1 MSGNVHR
8 REFLKLSLAAA
19 AAPLGVEAL
28 TAAAADAPPA
38 VPAAPKIVPEA
49 ANLTTYQVGPHI
61 WLRWNNEML
70 TSYRAHPTQKYPYM
84 YPVAGPLSG
93 VSLTT
98 ESSLPWP
105 HHRSL
110 LFGCDRVNG
119 ANYWQGDLPAG
130 QIISTGPK
138 LGKTTPTS
146 AEILDACE
154 WKKADGPVVMKD
166 ARKITVSVAG
176 PRLRFIDWDVEW
188 TAVADVTVTKTNHS
202 LFSIRAAADL
212 TPWGG
217 GTLVNAEGL
226 EGEKAT
232 FGKPSAWCD
241 FSGKRKNIAGDVVEG
256 IAILDHPKNPW
267 SHCPWFTRD
276 YGFISPTPLNF
287 LPKWELAAG
296 KSVSL
301 RYRVVLHAGDAKDAG
316 LSAIFKEWAA
326 AV

>member
-1 MSGNVHR
+1 MTSPLHR
-8 REFLKLSLAAA
+8 RDFLKLSLAAA
-19 AAPLGVEAL
+19 AAPLGIEAL
-28 TAAAADAPPA
+28 AAA
-38 VPAAPKIVPEA
+38 PAAEPKSVPEA

-61 WLRWNNEML
+61 WLRWNNELL
-70 TSYRAHPTQKYPYM
+70 TSYRAHRSQKYPYM

-93 VSLTT
+93 ASLTT
-98 ESSLPWP
+98 ETSLPYP

-119 ANYWQGDLPAG
+119 GNYWQGDLPAG
-130 QIISTGPK
+130 QILSTGPK
-138 LGKTTPTS
+138 LGKATPTS
-146 AEILDACE
+146 AEILDACQ
-154 WKKADGPVVMKD
+154 WQKPGGPVVMKD

-176 PRLRFIDWDVEW
+176 PRLRFIDWQVEW
-188 TAVADVTVTKTNHS
+188 TAVADVTVEKTNHS

-226 EGEKAT
+226 SGEKAT

-256 IAILDHPKNPW
+256 IAILDHPKNLW
-267 SHCPWFTRD
+267 SPSPWFTRD
-276 YGFISPTPLNF
+276 YGFISPSPLNF
-287 LPKWELAAG
+287 LDKWELAAG
-296 KSVSL
+296 KSVAL

-316 LSAIFKEWAA
+316 LDAIYKAWAA
-326 AV
+326 S